1 MAGEHKKPKF
11 WINPKSRLT
20 FPQFRVVWHQCGKQ
34 ELIDFCSVEQPRRL
48 TYRTVSACLHILYEA
63 DYSVF
68 HILYSEEIAFENM
81 RLTVPR
87 WSYPLHHRS
96 LLLISFHPSCH
107 GGLVW
112 SLRKSRPHRQR
123 WGRAQ
128 KIRILTF
135 FNLIFNC
142 YPLFVIILGN
152 TLKRQENSQKHCKWT
167 DFYMIDEI
175 THEKPVQRE
184 FGIRIA

>member
-1 MAGEHKKPKF
+1 MAGEHKRPKF
-11 WINPKSRLT
+11 WINPKSKLT

-63 DYSVF
+63 DYSVL

-81 RLTVPR
+81 RLAVPR

-107 GGLVW
+107 GGLV
-112 SLRKSRPHRQR
+112 
-123 WGRAQ
+123 
-128 KIRILTF
+128 
-135 FNLIFNC
+135 
-142 YPLFVIILGN
+142 
-152 TLKRQENSQKHCKWT
+152 
-167 DFYMIDEI
+167 
-175 THEKPVQRE
+175 
-184 FGIRIA
+184 

>member
-63 DYSVF
+63 DYSVL

-81 RLTVPR
+81 TCG
-87 WSYPLHHRS
+87 S
-96 LLLISFHPSCH
+96 LFLVGHIPYIIGLFFLFLFILLAME
-107 GGLVW
+107 V
-112 SLRKSRPHRQR
+112 
-123 WGRAQ
+123 
-128 KIRILTF
+128 
-135 FNLIFNC
+135 
-142 YPLFVIILGN
+142 
-152 TLKRQENSQKHCKWT
+152 
-167 DFYMIDEI
+167 
-175 THEKPVQRE
+175 
-184 FGIRIA
+184 

>member
-11 WINPKSRLT
+11 WISPNSRLT

-63 DYSVF
+63 DYSVL

-81 RLTVPR
+81 RLAVPR
-87 WSYPLHHRS
+87 WSYPLLHRS

-107 GGLVW
+107 GGIVCYV
-112 SLRKSRPHRQR
+112 SGGNPIFQR
-123 WGRAQ
+123 IEFR
-128 KIRILTF
+128 IRVVISVYRRVRRCQT
-135 FNLIFNC
+135 
-142 YPLFVIILGN
+142 YPPYYHPC
-152 TLKRQENSQKHCKWT
+152 Q
-167 DFYMIDEI
+167 
-175 THEKPVQRE
+175 
-184 FGIRIA
+184 